1 MIFDKFIHRV
11 MNRTALTLDD
21 PAYWHTG
28 GTLFGGQAVQAMKL
42 PAVSACI
49 EIISDSKIGN
59 YIFLLKSNHFK
70 DILLYL

>member
-42 PAVSACI
+42 PAVNACI
-49 EIISDSKIGN
+49 EIISDSLN
-59 YIFLLKSNHFK
+59 QPSA
-70 DILLYL
+70 ILPKTGTASASI